1 MSRISGGWMPRWR
14 MFLTQPL
21 PKSKNSR
28 RGKGV
33 PFPSS
38 RTIDVPDWSRVGG
51 HGVLPVKQIRIS
63 PASSG
68 SFGGAKL
75 LLVHDGV
82 GRK

>member
-1 MSRISGGWMPRWR
+1 

-28 RGKGV
+28 RGNAV
-33 PFPSS
+33 PLPSS
-38 RTIDVPDWSRVGG
+38 STIDVPDWIVVGG

-63 PASSG
+63 PAANGSS
-68 SFGGAKL
+68 GGAKL